1 MPTHSIRIGVIGGS
15 GLYQMEGLTEIE
27 ERRISTPFGEPS
39 DAIVIGTLEGVRVA
53 FIARHGRG
61 HCITPTEVNYRA
73 NIYALKTLGVE
84 QVISISACGSLILAT
99 SQRLGRVMERT
110 RRVIEQVE
118 NLAQAAD
125 DSDVLHEKQALLFG
139 QLGRTTR
146 RARYLQRTMTC
157 LYLALGIFVATS
169 VAIAVAALSSLAY
182 AWIPITLGIAG
193 VTLLFAASL
202 LLIAE
207 SRVAL
212 AAVNDEMD
220 WALRI
225 ARHFAPPDLVRTST
239 SRKR

>member
-1 MPTHSIRIGVIGGS
+1 MGARGTANHMND
-15 GLYQMEGLTEIE
+15 L
-27 ERRISTPFGEPS
+27 STALAVLS
-39 DAIVIGTLEGVRVA
+39 AM
-53 FIARHGRG
+53 
-61 HCITPTEVNYRA
+61 ITPAV
-73 NIYALKTLGVE
+73 L
-84 QVISISACGSLILAT
+84 ISACGSLILAT